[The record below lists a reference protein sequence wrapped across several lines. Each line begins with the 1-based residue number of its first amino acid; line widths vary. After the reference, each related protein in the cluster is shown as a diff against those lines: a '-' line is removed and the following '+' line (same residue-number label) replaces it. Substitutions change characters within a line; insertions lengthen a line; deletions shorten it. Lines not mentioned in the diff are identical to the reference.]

1 MIGRSLFLV
10 AIGLVFLAVPAGAA
24 EPQALAGDDVGLVD
38 PSSGMWYLRDGG
50 GGTTSFYYGNPGDV
64 PFVGDW
70 DCDGVDTPGLYR
82 QSDGYVY
89 LRDTNTQGIADVSF
103 FFGNPGDVPLAGDFD
118 GDGCD
123 SVSLYRPS
131 EARFYVINELGDGD
145 AGLGAAA
152 FSFVFGDS
160 GDVPFVGDFDTN
172 GTDSF
177 GVYRRS
183 TSSIHVKN
191 ALATGAEDDSAAV
204 AAPRAVP
211 VSGTWGI
218 GAEVVGTYDVD
229 AGVFHVPDGDVEYGY
244 GALHPIAGAFGPL
257 PGGGEDPPT
266 APPYPDVGEGKRII
280 YSNSG
285 QHVWLIDENE
295 RLVSTYPVTG
305 RKGIPGPG
313 TYSVFSKSVNAYAPY
328 GGITMQHM
336 VRFAWGTRWAYGFHS
351 IPRYSDGRPMQTEA
365 ELGTFGSGG
374 CVRQADHRAK
384 FLFDWAPIGTTVI
397 VLP

>member
-1 MIGRSLFLV
+1 
-10 AIGLVFLAVPAGAA
+10 
-24 EPQALAGDDVGLVD
+24 
-38 PSSGMWYLRDGG
+38 
-50 GGTTSFYYGNPGDV
+50 
-64 PFVGDW
+64 
-70 DCDGVDTPGLYR
+70 
-82 QSDGYVY
+82 
-89 LRDTNTQGIADVSF
+89 
-103 FFGNPGDVPLAGDFD
+103 
-118 GDGCD
+118 
-123 SVSLYRPS
+123 
-131 EARFYVINELGDGD
+131 
-145 AGLGAAA
+145 
-152 FSFVFGDS
+152 
-160 GDVPFVGDFDTN
+160 
-172 GTDSF
+172 
-177 GVYRRS
+177 
-183 TSSIHVKN
+183 
-191 ALATGAEDDSAAV
+191 
-204 AAPRAVP
+204 
-211 VSGTWGI
+211 
-218 GAEVVGTYDVD
+218 
-229 AGVFHVPDGDVEYGY
+229 VPDGDVEYGY

>member
-1 MIGRSLFLV
+1 MTRKLFFAALLGGALLV
-10 AIGLVFLAVPAGAA
+10 AFPAA
-24 EPQALAGDDVGLVD
+24 ALAGDDVGLVD
-38 PSSGMWYLRDGG
+38 PSSGVWYLRDGG